1 MFESDLIKAGLMVFL
16 FAVSIVTAF
25 LKGGSNR
32 EKKINA
38 ETDKRDFESM
48 QDVSERIES
57 IIDADRDEYAKRL
70 HDSTR

>member
-1 MFESDLIKAGLMVFL
+1 MFESDLIKAGLGAFL
-16 FAVSIVTAF
+16 FVVAIVTAF

-32 EKKINA
+32 ENKINA

-48 QDVSERIES
+48 QDVSRRAES